1 MVRDNR
7 NCVFPSGPV
16 GLDVFIA
23 QWDDPRY
30 RQMDESCGQVF
41 CKIIEI
47 PVKHGFHQI
56 KFSKSFRKLCFFVA
70 MELCHALCV
79 AVCYGDV
86 CVNFLSVF
94 TWFAVAG
101 YVTSHYFEKNH
112 NLKKIAFSE
121 FWRIF
126 VFFFRKNIFFAEQI
140 TIATQKYTCWSNF
153 EFFNDV
159 FGGIDIKEP

>member
-1 MVRDNR
+1 MGTLPKSQFFQKNMVLAKW
-7 NCVFPSGPV
+7 SEIIE
-16 GLDVFIA
+16 IA
-23 QWDDPRY
+23 FFQEVRWVWMYLLRSEMIRY

-126 VFFFRKNIFFAEQI
+126 VFFFEKIYFLQN
-140 TIATQKYTCWSNF
+140 K
-153 EFFNDV
+153 
-159 FGGIDIKEP
+159 